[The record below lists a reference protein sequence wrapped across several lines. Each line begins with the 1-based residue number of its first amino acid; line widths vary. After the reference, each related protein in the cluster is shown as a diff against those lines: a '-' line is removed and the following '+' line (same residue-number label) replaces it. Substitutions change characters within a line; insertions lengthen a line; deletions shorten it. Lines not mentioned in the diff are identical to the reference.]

1 MIKFLLFD
9 LSLVSHRIPRK
20 NNNAVYC
27 LQISALVPEIS
38 KFEKSA
44 KYPDEMT
51 DDVIH
56 SAQHYIKYKNRP
68 ISVNLQHRPM
78 KLSLAIIKI
87 ERPKWPEKTFN
98 IEKVWNPVCCH
109 GNTTKLLLWNTF
121 SRILLQRIKYF

>member
-20 NNNAVYC
+20 NNNAVYR

-78 KLSLAIIKI
+78 KLSLAIVA
-87 ERPKWPEKTFN
+87 RKTFN

-109 GNTTKLLLWNTF
+109 GNITVKLLLWNTF